1 MHTKTEQ
8 HRLIRYLKSKPKH
21 GVFDLVAL
29 LTKSL
34 TAATAFNDNLTA
46 VKTNSVQALTGLDK
60 LAGANE
66 VLLNRYKDLTEASLK
81 LELRNKAIND
91 SFGVSTATAA
101 KLSAAFYTVAK
112 ELGITGK
119 QMQAYGAGIKNIVPT
134 LNQAAVKNKTYYK
147 GLISVQRV
155 LTTNLKLTSAQ
166 AEEYSY
172 YASQQGESAAMT
184 LKATETLTGALDPS
198 GTMGLFK
205 VVTAGIAKAGA
216 TIQLQYGKIPGNL
229 EMAVL
234 KAHTLGLEMK
244 DLQSISDN
252 LLNIESS
259 IGDEL
264 EYQLLSGRRL
274 VGDEKAQLDL
284 QGKSLTNAYR
294 MATLQRDGNKQA
306 DILNTILTQEGGQLE
321 TNLLARQQM
330 SKLLGI
336 DEMQLSRAIQKKKI
350 LEKSGAEI
358 LFNVKGDDL
367 IRQAKALVD
376 TGKMTDEGFKELMS
390 LEDTRTTD
398 ETLGEILQV
407 NQESALTQMLIY
419 DQINTIAQASS
430 NVKTSAA
437 NIKLIEYVKSEMEDL
452 GGALL
457 TKRMTEMSA
466 ADLAKQMS
474 ENTGGSPTGMEEA
487 QIQGVNSQHEDALM
501 INDGVVKFNP
511 RDKFMRVNDST
522 MIAGTN
528 VDGNRQLARSINS
541 SNSAMTSAQIS
552 QLVQAFTAVGN
563 MMKDAI
569 DSQTSA
575 LKRDNLFA
583 PGINRGTWA

>member
-8 HRLIRYLKSKPKH
+8 HRLIRYLKSKPRH
-21 GVFDLVAL
+21 GAFDLGAL
-29 LTKSL
+29 LNKSL

-457 TKRMTEMSA
+457 TKRMTEVNA
-466 ADLAKQMS
+466 ANLAKQMS
-474 ENTGGSPTGMEEA
+474 ENTGVSATGMGEA
-487 QIQGVNSQHEDALM
+487 PVEQKDALM

-528 VDGNRQLARSINS
+528 VDGNRQLARSINN

>member
-1 MHTKTEQ
+1 
-8 HRLIRYLKSKPKH
+8 
-21 GVFDLVAL
+21 
-29 LTKSL
+29 
-34 TAATAFNDNLTA
+34 
-46 VKTNSVQALTGLDK
+46 
-60 LAGANE
+60 
-66 VLLNRYKDLTEASLK
+66 
-81 LELRNKAIND
+81 
-91 SFGVSTATAA
+91 
-101 KLSAAFYTVAK
+101 
-112 ELGITGK
+112 
-119 QMQAYGAGIKNIVPT
+119 
-134 LNQAAVKNKTYYK
+134 
-147 GLISVQRV
+147 
-155 LTTNLKLTSAQ
+155 
-166 AEEYSY
+166 
-172 YASQQGESAAMT
+172 
-184 LKATETLTGALDPS
+184 
-198 GTMGLFK
+198 
-205 VVTAGIAKAGA
+205 
-216 TIQLQYGKIPGNL
+216 
-229 EMAVL
+229 
-234 KAHTLGLEMK
+234 
-244 DLQSISDN
+244 
-252 LLNIESS
+252 
-259 IGDEL
+259 
-264 EYQLLSGRRL
+264 
-274 VGDEKAQLDL
+274 
-284 QGKSLTNAYR
+284 

>member
-8 HRLIRYLKSKPKH
+8 HQLIRYLKSKPRH
-21 GVFDLVAL
+21 GVFDLGAL
-29 LTKSL
+29 LAKSL
-34 TAATAFNDNLTA
+34 TAATAFNGQLDVANKKSTQVA
-46 VKTNSVQALTGLDK
+46 TGLDK

-66 VLLNRYKDLTEASLK
+66 VLLKRYRSLTEASLK
-81 LELRNKAIND
+81 LELQNKAIND
-91 SFGVSTATAA
+91 SFGVTSTSAA
-101 KLSAAFYTVAK
+101 KLSQEFHQVAK

-119 QMQAYGAGIKNIVPT
+119 QMMANAAGIKNIVPT
-134 LNQAAVKNKTYYK
+134 LDQSAVKNKTYYK
-147 GLISVQRV
+147 GLVAVQQV

-264 EYQLLSGRRL
+264 SYQLLTGRRL

-294 MATLQRDGNKQA
+294 LAAFQRDGNKQA
-306 DILNTILTQEGGQLE
+306 DILNTILTQEGSQLE

-350 LEKSGAEI
+350 LEDSGAEI
-358 LFNVKGDDL
+358 LFNVEGDAL

-376 TGKMTDEGFKELMS
+376 TGKMKDDAFKELVKMQ
-390 LEDTRTTD
+390 DTRTTD
-398 ETLGEILQV
+398 ETLDQILQV

-419 DQINTIAQASS
+419 DQLDVIGKVSG
-430 NVKTSAA
+430 NVKKSAEE
-437 NIKLIEYVKSEMEDL
+437 IKLVEYVKSEMESL
-452 GGALL
+452 GTVLMG
-457 TKRMTEMSA
+457 KRIAEKTA
-466 ADLAKQMS
+466 QDLADEMAAS
-474 ENTGGSPTGMEEA
+474 SGGTGMQEA
-487 QIQGVNSQHEDALM
+487 QVQGVNSVSSRDDALM

-522 MIAGTN
+522 MIAGTE
-528 VDGNRQLARSINS
+528 VDGNRQLARSINDA
-541 SNSAMTSAQIS
+541 NSAMTSAQIS
-552 QLVQAFTAVGN
+552 QLVQTFTAVGN